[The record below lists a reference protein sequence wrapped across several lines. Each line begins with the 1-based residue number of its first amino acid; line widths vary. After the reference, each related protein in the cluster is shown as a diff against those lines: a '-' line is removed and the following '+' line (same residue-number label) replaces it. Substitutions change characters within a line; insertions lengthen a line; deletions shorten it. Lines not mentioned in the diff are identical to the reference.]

1 MRNLVT
7 TVVAFLVA
15 ACGGAFSEPPSE
27 AIQQQ
32 ASAQSSLQ
40 PKEKV
45 CGEPFKGPSWGTTLI
60 DITDV
65 QATGFV
71 HNLFTGPAILS
82 GLGLS
87 QIVFPHELFYPTKAV
102 TGHIT
107 ITAANGDEV
116 EADVVGSAF
125 PDPDVT
131 GGSILDQTGTFTGGT
146 GRFAGAEGSFKI
158 LGNVAGP
165 VPGTNPFLRDVRVT
179 IDGYLERNR
188 HCD

>member
-1 MRNLVT
+1 MRNFVT
-7 TVVAFLVA
+7 MVVAFLSV
-15 ACGGAFSEPPSE
+15 ACGAVSEPDAE
-27 AIQQQ
+27 AMQQPE
-32 ASAQSSLQ
+32 SAQSSA
-40 PKEKV
+40 KAKDII

-87 QIVFPHELFYPTKAV
+87 QVVFPHELFYPTKAV

-116 EADVVGSAF
+116 DADVVGSAF
-125 PDPDVT
+125 PDPDVM

-188 HCD
+188 DCD